1 MSLYLIFE
9 QTLKKQTPE
18 PIIPENSSN
27 EIVINPKGERVLRFD
42 LGQDLLYEVMLNF
55 RSNNPIISNFSKHF
69 NRTIKK
75 YESKELME
83 FYKEVKKE
91 FSEGGI
97 EFIHKATDGASLQYP
112 KDFNIEKQFT
122 KNMTDFEYFVKFS
135 IDNQLTIKHV
145 LA

>member
-18 PIIPENSSN
+18 PTLQENSSIKI
-27 EIVINPKGERVLRFD
+27 EISPKGERVLRFD
-42 LGQDLLYEVMLNF
+42 LGQDLLYEVMLNM
-55 RSNNPIISNFSKHF
+55 RNENPIISNFSKHF
-69 NRTIKK
+69 NRSVKK
-75 YESKELME
+75 HESKELME

-97 EFIHKATDGASLQYP
+97 EFIHKATDGASLQYR
-112 KDFNIEKQFT
+112 KDFNIEKQFI
-122 KNMTDFEYFVKFS
+122 KNMNDFEYFIKFS
-135 IDNQLTIKHV
+135 IDNQLTIKHI

>member
-83 FYKEVKKE
+83 FYKEVK
-91 FSEGGI
+91 
-97 EFIHKATDGASLQYP
+97 
-112 KDFNIEKQFT
+112 N
-122 KNMTDFEYFVKFS
+122 
-135 IDNQLTIKHV
+135 
-145 LA
+145 

>member
-18 PIIPENSSN
+18 PTIQENSSITI
-27 EIVINPKGERVLRFD
+27 ETGSKGERVLRFD
-42 LGQDLLYEVMLNF
+42 LGQDLLYEVMLNS
-55 RSNNPIISNFSKHF
+55 SNENTIMSNFSKYF
-69 NRTIKK
+69 NRNIKK
-75 YESKELME
+75 HDSKELME

-91 FSEGGI
+91 FSKGGI

-112 KDFNIEKQFT
+112 KDFDIEKQFI
-122 KNMTDFEYFVKFS
+122 KNLNDFECFIKFS
-135 IDNQLTIKHV
+135 IDNQLTIKHI